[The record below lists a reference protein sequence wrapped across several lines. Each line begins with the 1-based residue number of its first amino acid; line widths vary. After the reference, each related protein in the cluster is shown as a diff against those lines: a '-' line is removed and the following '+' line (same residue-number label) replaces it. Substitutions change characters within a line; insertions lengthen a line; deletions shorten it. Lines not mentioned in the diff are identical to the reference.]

1 MLKRIETNEIQ
12 FIKAVAR
19 KTKIAPAKYEKAPNK
34 QMKEEDEIFKI
45 VKAIQRNK
53 KTRKTHPLRETDHE

>member
-1 MLKRIETNEIQ
+1 MLKWIETNEIQ

-53 KTRKTHPLRETDHE
+53 KNTLNPPATRN

>member
-1 MLKRIETNEIQ
+1 MLKWIETNEIQ

-34 QMKEEDEIFKI
+34 QMKEEDETFFEI

-53 KTRKTHPLRETDHE
+53 KLYLTHP